1 MFQKYLKKI
10 KIFYFFYFKNI
21 TNTLLGLLP
30 VRLLKPKSR
39 IRSEDMVTL
48 AEGMEPESMFPVRAM
63 SCNEEMLKIA
73 EGMEPER
80 PV

>member
-1 MFQKYLKKI
+1 LGR
-10 KIFYFFYFKNI
+10 
-21 TNTLLGLLP
+21 LLNKFDGRLP
-30 VRLLKPKSR
+30 VRLLRPKPI

-48 AEGMEPESMFPVRAM
+48 AEGKEPESMFPVRSM